1 MTIRSS
7 SGRSSILCS
16 STTIFSCVSKRGGS
30 TDGAMTLIS
39 GWASV
44 LPLAN
49 GLSSDV
55 LFFD

>member
-1 MTIRSS
+1 MQLHDDFL
-7 SGRSSILCS
+7 LCLQE
-16 STTIFSCVSKRGGS
+16 GGS